1 MANVN
6 KVILIG
12 RLTRDPETRTFA
24 SGGKVVNFGFAVTNR
39 RKNQQSGQWEDY
51 PMFIDCKAFNRGE
64 FGKTA
69 DLIEQYL
76 TKGKQVFLEGKLD
89 FEQWED
95 KNGGGKRSKH
105 VLIVDNV
112 QFLEPRQDG
121 VGGEGGGTGVS
132 RGAPAG
138 RSNSPAAGRP
148 AANRQVYEE
157 SGGDEMEGPA
167 ASGNESEIPF

>member
-6 KVILIG
+6 KVMLIG
-12 RLTRDPETRTFA
+12 RLTREPEMRTF
-24 SGGKVVNFGFAVTNR
+24 SNGGKVANFGFAVSNR

-76 TKGKQVFLEGKLD
+76 HKGNQAFLEGKLD
-89 FEQWED
+89 FEQWDD
-95 KNGGGKRSKH
+95 KTTGAKRSKH

-112 QFLEPRQDG
+112 QFLEPRKDG
-121 VGGEGGGTGVS
+121 GGEGGYNRPARTGAS
-132 RGAPAG
+132 APQPPAYTG
-138 RSNSPAAGRP
+138 EDEYNSGGGGGSEPPSNS
-148 AANRQVYEE
+148 
-157 SGGDEMEGPA
+157 GGPD
-167 ASGNESEIPF
+167 SDIPF

>member
-6 KVILIG
+6 KVIMIG
-12 RLTRDPETRTFA
+12 RLTRDPETRTF
-24 SGGKVVNFGFAVTNR
+24 SNGGKVANFGFAVNNR

-76 TKGKQVFLEGKLD
+76 HKGNQAYLEGRLD
-89 FEQWED
+89 LEQWDD
-95 KNGGGKRSKH
+95 KTTGAKRSKH
-105 VLIVDNV
+105 VLLVDNV

-121 VGGEGGGTGVS
+121 GGGGY
-132 RGAPAG
+132 
-138 RSNSPAAGRP
+138 NRP
-148 AANRQVYEE
+148 ARPGSAGPQPPAYTGEDE
-157 SGGDEMEGPA
+157 HSDGGGGSEPPPSGGGSD
-167 ASGNESEIPF
+167 SEIPF

>member
-6 KVILIG
+6 KVMLIG
-12 RLTRDPETRTFA
+12 RLTRDPEMRTF
-24 SGGKVVNFGFAVTNR
+24 SNGGKVANFGFAVSNR

-76 TKGKQVFLEGKLD
+76 HKGNQAFLEGKLD
-89 FEQWED
+89 FEQWDD
-95 KNGGGKRSKH
+95 KTTGAKRSKH

-112 QFLEPRQDG
+112 QFLERKDG
-121 VGGEGGGTGVS
+121 GGEYDPRTGGRVS
-132 RGAPAG
+132 
-138 RSNSPAAGRP
+138 
-148 AANRQVYEE
+148 
-157 SGGDEMEGPA
+157 
-167 ASGNESEIPF
+167 